1 MLGQIISLIEVP
13 NMTPQ
18 TTTDL
23 ENSSFIDLLNIVKL
37 SITAEANFGANATSP
52 MYVYIRSS
60 PDKECW
66 DTDPLL
72 TISVSAKPGD
82 RGQKTE
88 ILFPDV
94 KYIKAQISNPNISG
108 YLYNVRVRAFV
119 AEP

>member
-1 MLGQIISLIEVP
+1 MWGRVVSLVEVA

-18 TTTDL
+18 TQTEL
-23 ENSSFIDLLNIVKL
+23 SNSSIIDLLNIVKL
-37 SITAEANFGANATSP
+37 SITAEANFGSNATSP

-72 TISVSAKPGD
+72 TIAVSANPGS

-94 KYIKAQISNPNISG
+94 KYIGAQVSNPNISG
-108 YLYNVRVRAFV
+108 YFYNVRVRAFIV
-119 AEP
+119 EP

>member
-1 MLGQIISLIEVP
+1 MWGRVITLLEVA

-18 TTTDL
+18 TTTKL
-23 ENSSFIDLLNIVKL
+23 SNSSIIDLLNIVKL
-37 SITAEANFGANATSP
+37 SITAEANFGSNATSP
-52 MYVYIRSS
+52 LFVYVRSS

-66 DTDPLL
+66 DTDPLHII
-72 TISVSAKPGD
+72 TVSANPGS

-94 KYIKAQISNPNISG
+94 KYIGVEASNPNISG
-108 YLYNVRVRAFV
+108 YFYNVRVRAFV